1 MADKTSSS
9 KRDVSINKAP
19 QIIQPT
25 NIDNLNVGFPVY
37 AVEYYAA
44 TNLLFI
50 AGGGG
55 PTKSGVRN
63 VIVRGDQ
70 NYSTDHSPLVDNEL

>member
-1 MADKTSSS
+1 MVDKTSS
-9 KRDVSINKAP
+9 RQEDMLLNKPP
-19 QIIQPT
+19 QIIQPIK
-25 NIDNLNVGFPVY
+25 IDNLNVGFPVY
-37 AVEYYAA
+37 AVEYDPA

-63 VIVRGDQ
+63 VIVHKA
-70 NYSTDHSPLVDNEL
+70 STLFPLIPTISF